1 MNCAECKEQ
10 LVLHIEQL
18 LDDAQERQLAEHLE
32 SCRSCQTELREL
44 EILQGR
50 LVRNGEAARGDLE
63 DQVMNRIIR
72 EQNVRLKSAAQA
84 SAGLRLRRFLM
95 RSPMT
100 RVAAAA
106 VVVVACALAFSM
118 WKDTTSV
125 TLAGV
130 VAKVEQIQSYL
141 YRERATI
148 RDQSGGDYTL
158 EATALTSNA
167 YGVRTEQTTVNAAD
181 GRETRLLLYLLPQKK
196 SIVILNLTEKQYGR
210 RELDDA
216 TLANMKID
224 TRDPREM
231 IRRFLACK
239 YSELGTTV
247 IDGVTVQGF
256 ATTDPTYMGNI
267 AENLSARLWV
277 DVQTWLPVRYELE
290 MDIREGVHI
299 SAVQEGYQWD
309 IPAIA
314 GDFEP
319 DIPADFTTDQMDGTP
334 MPSYSDEGMIDALRI
349 AADFTGRYP
358 KTLDH
363 DALQKLVKEMTDAL
377 DREEGNPAVQ
387 QFREEIKNA
396 GSREAAMRVSQG
408 RFMKLMTLTMFPLML
423 AGQGAEPVYH
433 GDVVTPSDAELPLMR
448 WKVSDGQYRVIFGDL
463 HAETVTAEVLAELE
477 AALPQ

>member
-18 LDDAQERQLAEHLE
+18 LDDAQERQLTEHLE
-32 SCRSCQTELREL
+32 SCRSCQAELKEL

-50 LVRNGEAARGDLE
+50 LVHNGKAARSDLE

-72 EQNVRLKSAAQA
+72 EQNVRLKSAVQA

-95 RSPMT
+95 RSPLT
-100 RVAAAA
+100 RVAAVA
-106 VVVVACALAFSM
+106 VVVIACALAFSM
-118 WKDTTSV
+118 WKGTTSV

-141 YRERATI
+141 YRESATI

-158 EATALTSNA
+158 QATVLTSNA
-167 YGVRTEQTTVNAAD
+167 YGVKTEQTTVKAD
-181 GRETRLLLYLLPQKK
+181 NGQETRLLMYLLPQKK
-196 SIVILNLTEKQYGR
+196 SIVILNLAEKQYGR

-216 TLANMKID
+216 TLATMKID

-231 IRRFLACK
+231 IKRLLACK
-239 YSELGTTV
+239 YSELGTAV
-247 IDGVTVQGF
+247 IDGVAVQGF
-256 ATTDPTYMGNI
+256 ATTDPAYLGNTG
-267 AENLSARLWV
+267 ENLSVRLWV
-277 DVQTWLPVRYELE
+277 DVQTWLPVRYELD

-309 IPAIA
+309 IPVVA

-363 DALQKLVKEMTDAL
+363 DALQQLVKQMTEAL
-377 DREEGNPAVQ
+377 DTSDRPAVQ
-387 QFREEIKNA
+387 QFREELKNA
-396 GSREAAMRVSQG
+396 GSREAAMQVSQG

-448 WKVSDGQYRVIFGDL
+448 WKVSDGRYRMIFGDL
-463 HAETVTAEVLAELE
+463 HAETVTAEALAELE